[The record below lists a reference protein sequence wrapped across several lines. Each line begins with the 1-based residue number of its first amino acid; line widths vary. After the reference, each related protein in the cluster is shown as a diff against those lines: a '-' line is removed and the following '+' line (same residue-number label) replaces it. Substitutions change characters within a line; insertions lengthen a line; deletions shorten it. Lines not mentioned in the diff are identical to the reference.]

1 MVSMDCLARAQL
13 LEGHVA
19 PKQMAENKWVH
30 GVATLLIGVVT
41 PCMTGDGAHLV
52 VANNS
57 GKKTMCCSSGWWRN
71 DLKTIIIYD
80 AHRKR
85 PLHCGKLT

>member
-1 MVSMDCLARAQL
+1 
-13 LEGHVA
+13 
-19 PKQMAENKWVH
+19 MAKNKWVH

-57 GKKTMCCSSGWWRN
+57 EKKQLCVALPAGGGM
-71 DLKTIIIYD
+71 I
-80 AHRKR
+80 
-85 PLHCGKLT
+85 

>member
-1 MVSMDCLARAQL
+1 M
-13 LEGHVA
+13 A